1 MLTPRPSIG
10 CLRAMRMPEITFKGS
25 RYSVEGDLPD
35 IGDSA
40 PDFFLVSTDLTDVS
54 LSHWLK
60 RRKILNVVPSI
71 ELPSSRTAVQKFFEM
86 AGSGDDVTLFL
97 VSMDSPLTL
106 KRIIDEDGLPGVVGL
121 SGIRSA
127 GFDKNYGVGIRT
139 GPLKAFYARAV
150 VVIDENDT
158 IVHTELLAD
167 VEDEPDY
174 RAACRALGIATEI

>member
-1 MLTPRPSIG
+1 MSTRPLSVRS
-10 CLRAMRMPEITFKGS
+10 LRVTRMPEITFEGS
-25 RYSVEGDLPD
+25 RYSIEGDLPE

-40 PDFFLVSTDLTDVS
+40 PDFFLVSTDLADVS
-54 LSHWLK
+54 LSHWHR

-71 ELPSSRTAVQKFFEM
+71 ELPSSQTAINKFFEM
-86 AGSGDDVTLFL
+86 VGSSDDVTLFV

-106 KRIIDEDGLPGVVGL
+106 KRLIDSADLPGVIGL

-127 GFDKNYGVGIRT
+127 GFDRNYGVGIRS

-174 RAACRALGIATEI
+174 RAACRAIGIAATI